1 MPSLDP
7 FHLPEF
13 PPKSQARTMIT
24 GTPIR
29 PYRTRDAFEH
39 EFHAVMEWLRTY
51 NGNDKTYRQFEDEY
65 QKAAK
70 TLEGLFKLKELPED
84 LRTCRR
90 ELYNTIAGLG
100 LSRLTQSGEPSD
112 EEPIR
117 DHQIPGGKPAN
128 QHRAP
133 PRPSILRMLADI
145 EFGNPG
151 AQPTTLIDRIGK
163 GRGHFAT
170 LWLSEQDAAWIEREL
185 QRMGSIPDPVHS

>member
-1 MPSLDP
+1 
-7 FHLPEF
+7 
-13 PPKSQARTMIT
+13 
-24 GTPIR
+24 
-29 PYRTRDAFEH
+29 
-39 EFHAVMEWLRTY
+39 MEWLRTY

-112 EEPIR
+112 GELIR
-117 DHQIPGGKPAN
+117 DHQIPGGKPVN

-133 PRPSILRMLADI
+133 PRPNILRMLADI

-151 AQPTTLIDRIGK
+151 AQPTTLSDRIGK

-170 LWLSEQDAAWIEREL
+170 LWLSERDAAWIEREL
-185 QRMGSIPDPVHS
+185 QRMGRVPEPMHS